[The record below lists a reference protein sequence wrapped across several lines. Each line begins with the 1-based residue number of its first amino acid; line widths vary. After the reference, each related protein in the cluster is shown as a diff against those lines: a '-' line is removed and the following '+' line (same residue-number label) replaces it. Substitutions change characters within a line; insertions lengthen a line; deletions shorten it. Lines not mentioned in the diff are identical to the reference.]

1 MLIFFVLYSR
11 NSDSGKIITS
21 NNPDKTIILIA
32 SYKLNKWSLSVV
44 YLESSQISM
53 TELFEKV
60 ANG

>member
-60 ANG
+60 DNG